1 MLKTDIIWPASC
13 RFKSQ
18 SEWEPVGFFSEC
30 LCNATTFD
38 LMLGF
43 FSSSA
48 INVLSDG
55 FATFLYS
62 GGKMRL
68 IINDLLSEEDKGA
81 ILQGEGNTLLP
92 AFDLGN
98 IETLKNTLS
107 ERDIHFFECI
117 AWLIR
122 NNRIEIRII
131 APKGGNGI
139 AHTKCGVFDDGVNK
153 VGFEGSVNF
162 SRTALIE
169 NKESLI
175 AMCDWNGNTETESIK
190 DIETEFNRIIAG
202 QDETVRYIKAD
213 EIRTQITDS
222 FKDKELKEL
231 LEDEARLLDQPSE
244 HLSETVLQALRNA
257 RKRVQKAID
266 SFNEKIVIDNSEP
279 HFPYPTG
286 PRPYQNEAFENWK
299 NNNQQGL
306 FAMAT
311 GTGKTITALNCLLEI
326 CKRNGY
332 YKAIILVP
340 TITLVNQWEE
350 ECRKFFFTNIIKVYS
365 KNPEWHS
372 KLELL
377 RMADKYRKADE
388 PTPNF
393 IVISTYASFIRDKVF
408 NELSHFERN
417 KLLLIA
423 DEAHNMGSPSMLRRM
438 RNITY
443 LRRIGLSATPERQF
457 DTETNKKL
465 YHFFGSD
472 NKFTYEYSMEEAI
485 KNGVLCRYY
494 YYPHLVRLTDCEM
507 EQYIELSEKISKY
520 FNYNSGDFDKRDDI
534 LMSLLLARKRI
545 IHKAANKL
553 EIFRS
558 IIKERYQ
565 RKGNLKYS
573 LIYVPEGNQ
582 PDYWPDNA
590 LFEKR
595 EQIEDDSDSN
605 HLIDIYTGEITKID
619 KYITVRKFVSGQ
631 KDREEILND
640 FSTGKLQVLTSMKCL
655 DEGVDVP
662 RSELAIFCAST
673 GNPRQFIQRRGRV
686 LRKHPDKHMAE
697 IHDLVVAP
705 EISAGSNSFR
715 MEQILLKGELQRVKN
730 FSMLSENPSFSQM
743 ELKTVMEH
751 YGLNMYNNSHI

>member
-1 MLKTDIIWPASC
+1 MLKNDIIWPKSC

-18 SEWEPVGFFSEC
+18 SEWEPAGFFSEC

-38 LMLGF
+38 LLLGF
-43 FSSSA
+43 FGSSA

-68 IINDLLSEEDKGA
+68 IINDLMSVEDKDA
-81 ILQGEGNTLLP
+81 IQQGKSNNILP
-92 AFDLGN
+92 AFDLSN
-98 IETLKNTLS
+98 IEALKNTLS
-107 ERDIHFFECI
+107 ERDVHFFECL

-122 NNRIEIRII
+122 NNRIELRII
-131 APKGGNGI
+131 APKDEQGI
-139 AHTKCGVFDDGVNK
+139 AHTKCGVFSDGINK
-153 VGFEGSVNF
+153 VGFDGSVNF
-162 SRTALIE
+162 SRTALLH
-169 NKESLI
+169 NKEGLT
-175 AMCDWNGNTETESIK
+175 AMCDWNG
-190 DIETEFNRIIAG
+190 DIEVAKIEDIESEFNRTFAG
-202 QDETVRYIKAD
+202 DDDSVNYIDAED
-213 EIRTQITDS
+213 IRTRITDS

-231 LEDEARLLDQPSE
+231 LEDEAKQLDRHHGQLSNTVQKALL
-244 HLSETVLQALRNA
+244 NA
-257 RKRVQKAID
+257 RKRVKKAID
-266 SFNEKIVIDNSEP
+266 SFNDKTAIDSTKP
-279 HFPYPTG
+279 HFPYSTG

-299 NNNQQGL
+299 NNNQKGL

-326 CKRNGY
+326 YKRNGY
-332 YKAIILVP
+332 YKSIILVP

-365 KNPEWHS
+365 KNPEWRS

-388 PTPNF
+388 PSPNF
-393 IVISTYASFIRDKVF
+393 IVISTYASFIRDNVF
-408 NELSHFERN
+408 NELNHFEKN

-423 DEAHNMGSPSMLRRM
+423 DEAHNMGSPSMLKRM
-438 RNITY
+438 RSITY

-457 DTETNKKL
+457 ETETNNKL

-472 NKFTYEYSMEEAI
+472 EKFTYEYSMEEAI
-485 KNGVLCRYY
+485 KNGVLCKYY

-558 IIKERYQ
+558 IIKDRYQ
-565 RKGNLKYS
+565 REGNLKYS

-582 PDYWPDNA
+582 PDYWPDNS

-595 EQIEDDSDSN
+595 EQIDDDIDSN
-605 HLIDIYTGEITKID
+605 HLIDIYTSEITKLD

-631 KDREEILND
+631 KDRDEILND

-705 EISAGSNSFR
+705 EISASSNSFR

-743 ELKTVMEH
+743 ELRTVMEH